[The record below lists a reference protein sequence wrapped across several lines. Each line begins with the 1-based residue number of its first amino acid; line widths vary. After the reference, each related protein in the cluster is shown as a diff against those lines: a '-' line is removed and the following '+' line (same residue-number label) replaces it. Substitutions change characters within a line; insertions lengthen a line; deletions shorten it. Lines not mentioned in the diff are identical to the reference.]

1 MKLFIDTATA
11 LLQVALFNKEHIDL
25 HTHIGKNDHSKTL
38 MVEIEA
44 LLKRNGVDVSE
55 LTEIIVGEGP
65 GSYTGVR
72 IGVVVA
78 KTLATSLSIPLYKV
92 SSLEVIASSRNGVVP
107 VVIDARR
114 GNVFSA
120 SYDVDNN
127 FKVVVEPALRKI
139 EDFEAMVDVE
149 DICTIDETAIRPEI
163 LNKELVEDVHAF
175 SPNYLREW
183 GE

>member
-11 LLQVALFNKEHIDL
+11 LLQVALFGDNMIDL

-38 MVEIEA
+38 MVEIES
-44 LLKRNGVDVSE
+44 LLKRNDIKASD

-78 KTLATSLSIPLYKV
+78 KTLAYTLDIPLYKV

-107 VVIDARR
+107 VIIDARR
-114 GNVFSA
+114 GNVFCA
-120 SYDVDNN
+120 AYNVDNN
-127 FKVVVEPALRKI
+127 FEVVVEPALRQI
-139 EDFEAMVDVE
+139 EDFEQMVAVD

-163 LNKELVEDVHAF
+163 LNKKLVEDVHTF

>member
-11 LLQVALFNKEHIDL
+11 LLQVALFDDSMIDL

-44 LLKRNGVDVSE
+44 LLKRNEIGASD

-78 KTLATSLSIPLYKV
+78 KTLAFSLNIPLYKV

-107 VVIDARR
+107 VSIDARR
-114 GNVFSA
+114 GNVFCA
-120 SYDVDNN
+120 TYDVDDN
-127 FKVVVEPALRKI
+127 FKVLVEPALRKI
-139 EDFEAMVDVE
+139 EDFEQMVVTD
-149 DICTIDETAIRPEI
+149 DICTISETAIRPEI
-163 LNKELVEDVHAF
+163 LNKELVEDVHTF

>member
-1 MKLFIDTATA
+1 MKLFIDTATG
-11 LLQVALFNKEHIDL
+11 LLQVALFDEKMIDL

-44 LLKRNGVDVSE
+44 LLKRNNINAKD

-78 KTLATSLSIPLYKV
+78 KTLAFTLDIPLYKV
-92 SSLEVIASSRNGVVP
+92 SSLEVIASSRNGIVP

-114 GNVFSA
+114 GNAFCA
-120 SYDVDNN
+120 SYNVDNN
-127 FKVVVEPALRKI
+127 FEVVVEPALRKL
-139 EDFEAMVDVE
+139 EDFEAMVEVE
-149 DICTIDETAIRPEI
+149 DICTIEETAIRPEI
-163 LNKELVEDVHAF
+163 LNKELVEDVHTF